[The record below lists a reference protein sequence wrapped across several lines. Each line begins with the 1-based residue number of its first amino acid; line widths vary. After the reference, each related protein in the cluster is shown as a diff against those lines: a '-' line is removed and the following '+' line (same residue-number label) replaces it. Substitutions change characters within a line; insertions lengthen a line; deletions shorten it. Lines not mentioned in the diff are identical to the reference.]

1 MKLNF
6 KVIAAFAAV
15 VSLFSCSAVFAETA
29 GMVYYNEECESSVV
43 ESVPS
48 GAMNVTVSPSKDQ
61 LAVGDDFYVD
71 FIINNNSGFASFG
84 IKIEYD
90 DSVVV
95 PVKGNTAEMNG
106 VCEVKYF
113 DDEKDVPAISAVG
126 INSAIDRREKNNFF
140 YGNICLTQGTTI
152 GTAADDGVLFRV
164 NFKAVAEGKT
174 DIKFS
179 ALKTLIFGNDQ
190 AVKVPAYVTNAS
202 VTVSGAGGNK
212 SEVNSESTSENE
224 TETASENSGSEK
236 TENKTENKTE
246 TVLEQNSETQN
257 VEKETENISADNENL
272 SNNSDSFAIN
282 LPMEKSASKN
292 FGDIDSVPW
301 AKESI
306 LSLSSLGIINGV
318 DNATFN
324 PKAYTYRSDFVLV
337 ITKLL
342 GLDGKGENTF
352 LDVADSAYYAN
363 AVSLASK
370 FDIVRGSDGKFMPRN
385 NITRQDVMVILSRV
399 LEKAG
404 KLQKGDSS
412 VLNGFGD
419 SSNISNYA
427 KDSVSDLVSMG
438 IVKGDNNNMINP
450 KGYINRAE
458 MAVLIDR
465 VYDVLS

>member
-6 KVIAAFAAV
+6 KILAAVTAV
-15 VSLFSCSAVFAETA
+15 VSLFSCSSVFAETA

-95 PVKGNTAEMNG
+95 PVKGNTAEMNR

-126 INSAIDRREKNNFF
+126 INSAIDRREENNFF

-152 GTAADDGVLFRV
+152 GTADDDGVLFRV

-190 AVKVPAYVTNAS
+190 AIKVPAYVTNAS
-202 VTVSGAGGNK
+202 VTVGGGSGNK
-212 SEVNSESTSENE
+212 AEVNSEKVSENE
-224 TETASENSGSEK
+224 TETASENSGSGKTEDK
-236 TENKTENKTE
+236 TENKTEA
-246 TVLEQNSETQN
+246 VSEQNSQTQN
-257 VEKETENISADNENL
+257 VEKETENTSSENL
-272 SNNSDSFAIN
+272 SNNSDNFVIN
-282 LPMEKSASKN
+282 LPKEKSSPKN
-292 FGDIDSVPW
+292 FGDIASVPW

-306 LSLSSLGIINGV
+306 SSLSSLGIINGV
-318 DNATFN
+318 DNVTFN

-337 ITKLL
+337 ITRLL

-352 LDVADSAYYAN
+352 SDVADSAYYAD

-370 FDIVRGSDGKFMPRN
+370 FDIVKGSDGKFMPRN

-419 SSNISNYA
+419 SSNM
-427 KDSVSDLVSMG
+427 VSMG